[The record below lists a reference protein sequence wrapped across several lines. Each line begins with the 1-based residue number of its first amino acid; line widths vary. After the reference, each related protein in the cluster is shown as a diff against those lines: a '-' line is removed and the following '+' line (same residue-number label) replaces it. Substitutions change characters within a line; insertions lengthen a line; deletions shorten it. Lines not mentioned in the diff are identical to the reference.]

1 MTNTITITNK
11 DGQVWNIHRSII
23 DQFALKSEAEMEAF
37 LARFFAWFDPW
48 EKDILLSLVR
58 MEREG
63 IAIDGAITLQYNR

>member
-1 MTNTITITNK
+1 MTNSITITNK
-11 DGQVWNIHRSII
+11 HGQVWNIHRSII
-23 DQFALKSEAEMEAF
+23 NQFALKPEAEMWTF
-37 LARFFAWFDPW
+37 LGRFSGWFDPW